1 MAKKDLTKRIQ
12 EITDIIFDE
21 KNFGSED
28 NEVEIYGM
36 VHETLELVDYENNDA
51 DLQKGM
57 ELTDELIERVAAAI
71 RGTVETFIYE
81 KRKELNNEKA

>member
-12 EITDIIFDE
+12 EITDIIFDKE
-21 KNFGSED
+21 NFGSED
-28 NEVEIYGM
+28 HEVEIYGL
-36 VHETLELVDYENNDA
+36 VHETLELVDDENNDA